1 MAALNGASD
10 AMMRL
15 LILFVGLWG
24 CAQAATPVRVVSQA
38 VGTDELLIALAGPGQ
53 IAALSHISKQAEFS
67 PVAEQAKAYPSI
79 SMGDSEAILKFKPT
93 LVLFTD
99 YSRAELVANVKKM
112 GVKVIVFDRY
122 ATIEDVYSNL
132 RTLGKELGREER
144 AEALIAEC
152 EARMVRL
159 REKLKGVK
167 PVRVVNASTYGLLSG
182 AGTTFQDVCD
192 HAGAE
197 NLATTLGGMKGVAPE
212 VSEKMLMWPIDAV
225 VLGGDGTAEELLAPL
240 RGILPYRHIAAVKK
254 GRAVVL
260 PSALLASVSH
270 HRIEAYE
277 RLARGLH
284 PEVFK

>member
-1 MAALNGASD
+1 MT
-10 AMMRL
+10 RL
-15 LILFVGLWG
+15 LILFFCLWG

-38 VGTDELLIALAGPGQ
+38 VGTDELLVALAEPEQ
-53 IAALSHISKQAEFS
+53 IAALSHISKSAQYS

-79 SMGDSEAILKFKPT
+79 SAGDSEAILRYRPT

-99 YSRAELVANVKKM
+99 YSRAELVAAVKKT
-112 GVKVIVFDRY
+112 GVRVIVINRY
-122 ATIEDVYSNL
+122 ATLEDVYSNL

-144 AEALIAEC
+144 AEVLIAEC

-159 REKLKGVK
+159 KEKLKGVK

-197 NLATTLGGMKGVAPE
+197 NLATTLGGMRGVAPE
-212 VSEKMLMWPIDAV
+212 VSEKMLGWPIDAV
-225 VLGGDGTAEELLAPL
+225 VLGGDGTAEEALAPL
-240 RGILPYRHIAAVKK
+240 RGILPYRHIEAVKQ
-254 GRAVVL
+254 GRAVVV
-260 PSALLASVSH
+260 PSALLGSVSH

-284 PEVFK
+284 PEVFR

>member
-1 MAALNGASD
+1 MT
-10 AMMRL
+10 RL
-15 LILFVGLWG
+15 FILLVCFWG
-24 CAQAATPVRVVSQA
+24 CAHAATPVRVVSQA
-38 VGTDELLIALAGPGQ
+38 VGTDELLVALAEPEQ

-67 PVAEQAKAYPSI
+67 PVSEQAKDYPSI
-79 SMGDSEAILKFKPT
+79 SAGDSEAILRYKPT

-99 YSRAELVANVKKM
+99 YSRAELVANVKKT
-112 GVKVIVFDRY
+112 GVRVIVFDRY
-122 ATIEDVYSNL
+122 ATIEDVYANL
-132 RTLGKELGREER
+132 RLLGKELGREER
-144 AEALIAEC
+144 AEVLIAEC
-152 EARMVRL
+152 QARMARL
-159 REKLKGVK
+159 AEKLKGVK

-182 AGTTFQDVCD
+182 AGTTFQDLCD

-212 VSEKMLMWPIDAV
+212 NSEKMLVWPIDAV
-225 VLGGDGTAEELLAPL
+225 VLGGEGTAEEALAPL
-240 RGILPYRHIAAVKK
+240 RGILPYRHIAAVKA